1 MTDADDRERMASNRH
16 AWDLRTRA
24 HLGSRF
30 YDVASFKAGRIT
42 LRPPEREELGDV
54 RGRSL
59 LHLQCHFGT
68 DTMSWARLGAIVT
81 GADFSPEAI
90 ATATALAAELD
101 IRSRF
106 VCADLYDLPD
116 VLDDQFDIVVT
127 TYGVLHWL
135 PDVDR
140 WARVVAHFLRPGGT
154 FCLVEIHPIIGL
166 FEEVAGRLEL
176 TGSLFDQGPFERETA
191 KTYADDKALPPHREY
206 TWFWPLGRVVTA
218 LCDAGLRIQRLRELP
233 VDARQRLPSMVRG
246 EDGYWRLP
254 GDPLPLLFTCVA
266 TRPA

>member
-1 MTDADDRERMASNRH
+1 MTEASDRARMASNRH

-24 HLGSRF
+24 HLGSQF

-42 LRPPEREELGDV
+42 LRLPEREELGDV
-54 RGRSL
+54 RGRTL

-68 DTMSWARLGAIVT
+68 DTMSWARLGAIAT
-81 GADFSPEAI
+81 GADFSTEAV

-101 IRSRF
+101 IPARF

-116 VLDDQFDIVVT
+116 VLDGQFDIVVT

-135 PDVDR
+135 PDLDR
-140 WARVVAHFLRPGGT
+140 WARVVAHFLRSGGT
-154 FCLVEIHPIIGL
+154 FCLVEIHPAISL
-166 FEEVAGRLEL
+166 VEDVAGRLEV
-176 TGSLFDQGPFERETA
+176 TGSIVDLGPFERETVR
-191 KTYADDKALPPHREY
+191 TYADDLALPPHREY
-206 TWFWPLGRVVTA
+206 TWYWPLGHVVTA
-218 LCDAGLRIQRLRELP
+218 LCDAGLRIERLRELP
-233 VDARQRLPSMVRG
+233 VDVRQRLPSMVRG

-266 TRPA
+266 TRP